1 MSGLKTFLRRIC
13 ISGIIS
19 QSCFNHKSA
28 KCAGRARLYI
38 YITYQKIYVKMM
50 PVTTNLLFIHVVCTK
65 GLVAGA
71 KIVDTTLVFAQQVR
85 TE

>member
-1 MSGLKTFLRRIC
+1 MSGMETFLRRIC

-19 QSCFNHKSA
+19 QSYFNHKSA

-65 GLVAGA
+65 GFEAGA
-71 KIVDTTLVFAQQVR
+71 KILDTLVFAQQVR
-85 TE
+85 NE